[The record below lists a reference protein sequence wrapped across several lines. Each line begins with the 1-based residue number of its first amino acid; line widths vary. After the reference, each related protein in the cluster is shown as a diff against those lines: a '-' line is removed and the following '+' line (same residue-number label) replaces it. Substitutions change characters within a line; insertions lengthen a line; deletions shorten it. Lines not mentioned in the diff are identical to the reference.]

1 MVRGMRATW
10 TEGTALSRH
19 RTAML
24 DANRSALTDETRAVG
39 YRTGEFAGS
48 SGSRSSR
55 KKKRGL
61 FRRAGILPPA
71 IVMAAL
77 LVAVVYF
84 AAQLMSPHKSGAAS
98 MYNVI
103 DGLGHGGAAASLVA
117 ERQNIIDMSA
127 AAKTLSVAAK
137 PATVDPAAMNAA
149 TGGGGGGASTGGGT
163 TIGTVAPPA
172 NPTAAEADGKAMLPK
187 YGFDQTTQW
196 TCLYNLWMRESSWN
210 VYAENAS
217 GAYGI
222 PQSLPGSKMASAG
235 SDWQTNP
242 VTQIAW
248 GLGYIKSMY
257 GTPCGAWDHE
267 VADGWY

>member
-1 MVRGMRATW
+1 
-10 TEGTALSRH
+10 
-19 RTAML
+19 ML
-24 DANRSALTDETRAVG
+24 DANRSALTDESRAVG
-39 YRTGEFAGS
+39 YGTGGFAGP

-84 AAQLMSPHKSGAAS
+84 AAQLMSPNKTGAAS
-98 MYNVI
+98 MYGAI
-103 DGLGHGGAAASLVA
+103 DGLGHGGAAAQLVA

-137 PATVDPAAMNAA
+137 PATVDPAAMTAA
-149 TGGGGGGASTGGGT
+149 AGGGGTANTGGGT
-163 TIGTVAPPA
+163 TVGTVAPPA
-172 NPTAAEADGKAMLPK
+172 NPTAAEQDGKALLPSF
-187 YGFDQTTQW
+187 GFDQGQSW
-196 TCLYNLWMRESSWN
+196 TCLYNLWMRESGWN

-222 PQSLPGSKMASAG
+222 PQSLPGDKMASVA

-242 VTQIAW
+242 ITQIKW
-248 GLGYIKSMY
+248 GLGYIKSIY

>member
-1 MVRGMRATW
+1 
-10 TEGTALSRH
+10 
-19 RTAML
+19 ML
-24 DANRSALTDETRAVG
+24 DATRPALTGEQRTAG
-39 YRTGEFAGS
+39 YGTGGFAGPN
-48 SGSRSSR
+48 GSRSGR

-61 FRRAGILPPA
+61 LRRTGIVPPVL
-71 IVMAAL
+71 VMAAL
-77 LVAVVYF
+77 VVAVVYF
-84 AAQLMSPHKSGAAS
+84 AAQLMSPNRSGATS
-98 MYNVI
+98 MFNAI
-103 DGLGHGGAAASLVA
+103 DGLGHGGAAASLVS

-137 PATVDPAAMNAA
+137 PATVDPSSMQAAQGAGA
-149 TGGGGGGASTGGGT
+149 ASTGGGT
-163 TIGTVAPPA
+163 TVTTVAPPA
-172 NPTAAEADGKAMLPK
+172 NPTAAEADGKAALLK
-187 YGFDQTTQW
+187 FGFNQTTHW
-196 TCLYNLWMRESSWN
+196 TCLYNLWMRESGWN

-222 PQSLPGSKMASAG
+222 PQSLPGDKMASAG

-248 GLGYIKSMY
+248 GLGYIQSMY